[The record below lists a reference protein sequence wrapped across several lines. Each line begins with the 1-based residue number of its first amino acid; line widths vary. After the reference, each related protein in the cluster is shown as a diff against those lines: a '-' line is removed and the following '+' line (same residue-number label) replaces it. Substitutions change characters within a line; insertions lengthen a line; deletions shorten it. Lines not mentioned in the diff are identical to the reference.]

1 VVAAEYPAHWEAD
14 VVLLDG
20 STAHLRP
27 IRSQDAARLVAF
39 YDRVSERSK
48 YLRFFAPY
56 PQLTSRD
63 LDRFTRVDHHRRVA
77 LVVTRAGDIVG
88 VGRFDRSDGQDAEIA
103 FLVEDA
109 YQGRGVAQLLLEH
122 LAQAG
127 RERGVRR
134 FVADVLPDNE
144 RMVNTLRDAGYQL
157 SGGYEDGV
165 LHLTFPIEA
174 TDTAVSVMRARE
186 QRAEASSMRRIF
198 TPRSVAVVGASR
210 RQDTL
215 GQAVLRNLV
224 RGGYTGRIYVV
235 NTAADAVA
243 GHAAYPSVHAVPEA
257 VDLAVI
263 AVPAEVVPEVVSDCA
278 AGGVHALVVVSA
290 GFGETGAAGRARQRE
305 LVEVVRSSGMRLV
318 GPNALGIINTA
329 PRVSL
334 NASAV
339 AVMPAPG
346 RVGFFSQSGSLGAA
360 ILARV
365 ERRGL
370 GLSTFISAGNRADVS
385 ANDLLQYWEADP
397 ATEVVLLYLE
407 SIGNPRKFTRIARR
421 VARSRPVVAVKSGRT
436 TQGVPRGHAVRP
448 TAVPPAGVD
457 AMFAQAG
464 VVQVD
469 SLDALLDAGL
479 LLAHQP
485 LPAGRRVAIVG
496 NSDALTLL
504 AADAA
509 SSADLEVAVRVDLGP
524 GATAEDFDRTL
535 DAAIGDPG
543 VDAVLVVYMPPL
555 DDTGQDVAAVLAAAG
570 QGVDKP
576 LLSTFLASEGIPEM
590 LRAPGP
596 EGVSGRGSVPS
607 YPAPEEAVRAL
618 ASAVRYAGWRRR
630 PPGELRRYDDID
642 PAAARRVVEP
652 ALGDDDRAG
661 LDESALSALL
671 AAYGIGLWP
680 RIPVHSRDEAVAAA
694 ERLGW
699 QLGCDVVLKSTAQH
713 LRSRPDLAHVWRS
726 IDSAEGMR
734 EAWETL
740 TAELAGLRP
749 GPLVVQRMADPG
761 VPIVV
766 TSREDPS
773 FGPVVSLGVAGVASE
788 LLGDV
793 AYRIP
798 PLTDTDA
805 ADMVRSLGA
814 ASLLLGERGGAQ
826 VDLPSV
832 EDLLQRVARLQDDLE
847 EMALLSLDLVMAGSR
862 GVQVLAA
869 SATVEVPEHQRADS
883 LVRRLTAP
891 PGEPS
896 RVPD

>member
-27 IRSQDAARLVAF
+27 IRAADADRLVAF

-56 PQLTSRD
+56 PHLTSRD
-63 LDRFTRVDHHRRVA
+63 IDRFTQVDHDQRVA
-77 LVVTRAGDIVG
+77 LVVTRAGDILG
-88 VGRFDRSDGQDAEIA
+88 VGRYDRSGGQDAEVA

-134 FVADVLPDNE
+134 FVADVLPDND
-144 RMVNTLRDAGYQL
+144 RMLNTLRDAGYQV

-174 TDTAVSVMRARE
+174 TESAVSVMRARE
-186 QRAEASSMRRIF
+186 QRAEASSVRRIF
-198 TPRSVAVVGASR
+198 TARSVAVVGASR
-210 RQDTL
+210 REDTL

-235 NTAADAVA
+235 NPAASTVV
-243 GHAAYPSVHAVPEA
+243 GHEAYPSVHAVPEA
-257 VDLAVI
+257 VDLAVV
-263 AVPAEVVPEVVSDCA
+263 AVPAEAVPAVVSDCA
-278 AGGVHALVVVSA
+278 AAGVHALVVVSS
-290 GFGETGAAGRARQRE
+290 GFAETGPLGRERQGE
-305 LVEVVRSSGMRLV
+305 LVEVVRASGMRLV

-329 PRVSL
+329 PQVSL
-334 NASAV
+334 NASAA
-339 AVMPAPG
+339 AVMPSPG

-407 SIGNPRKFTRIARR
+407 SIGNPRKFSRIARR
-421 VARSRPVVAVKSGRT
+421 VARRKPVVAVKSGRT

-448 TAVPPAGVD
+448 TAVPAAGVD

-464 VVQVD
+464 VLQVD
-469 SLDALLDAGL
+469 TIDELLDVGL

-485 LPAGRRVAIVG
+485 LPAGRRVAILG

-509 SSADLEVAVRVDLGP
+509 AGADLDVVTRLDLGP
-524 GATAEDFDRTL
+524 GATAEDFERAL
-535 DAAIGDPG
+535 GAAVENAG

-555 DDTGQDVAAVLAAAG
+555 DDTGQDVAAVLAAVG

-576 LLSTFLASEGIPEM
+576 LVSTFLASEGIPEM

-596 EGVSGRGSVPS
+596 QGASGRGSVPS
-607 YPAPEEAVRAL
+607 YPAPEAAVRAL
-618 ASAVRYAGWRRR
+618 AVAVRYAGWLRR
-630 PPGELRRYDDID
+630 PAGELRRYDDID
-642 PAAARRVVEP
+642 PSAARLVVEQALSAGNRVV
-652 ALGDDDRAG
+652 
-661 LDESALSALL
+661 LDESAVHALL
-671 AAYGIGLWP
+671 AAYGIRLWP
-680 RIPVHSRDEAVAAA
+680 RITVRSLDEAITAA

-699 QLGCDVVLKSTAQH
+699 DVVLKATAKQ
-713 LRSRPDLAHVWRS
+713 LRSRPDLAHVWRD
-726 IDSAEGMR
+726 IDTAAGMR

-740 TAELAGLRP
+740 NAELADRRP
-749 GPLVVQRMADPG
+749 GPLVVQKMAEPG

-773 FGPVVSLGVAGVASE
+773 FGPVVSLGVSGVASE

-793 AYRIP
+793 AYSIP

-805 ADMVRSLGA
+805 ADMVRALGA

-847 EMALLSLDLVMAGSR
+847 EIASLSLDLVMAGSQ

-869 SATVEVPEHQRADS
+869 SATVEVSEHQRADS

-891 PGEPS
+891 PSGRQ